1 MAKKFNWRSV
11 GFDFGNWEEEKIWA
25 LKLPVIDL
33 DINDLVWH
41 FDAPWWPDDNGERWM
56 VTPWDVIRQIEGTLN
71 EQSNIEK
78 VDLNFPIEVLA
89 HRDRLLIL
97 DGVHRLVKAYKHGDK
112 KIKARIIPREKLPE
126 IIVSDEVELPD

>member
-97 DGVHRLVKAYKHGDK
+97 DGVHRLVKAYKQGDK

>member
-1 MAKKFNWRSV
+1 MAKKFNWQSI

-25 LKLPVIDL
+25 LKLSVIDL

>member
-1 MAKKFNWRSV
+1 
-11 GFDFGNWEEEKIWA
+11 
-25 LKLPVIDL
+25 
-33 DINDLVWH
+33 
-41 FDAPWWPDDNGERWM
+41 M

-78 VDLNFPIEVLA
+78 ADLNFPIEVLE

-97 DGVHRLVKAYKHGDK
+97 DGVHRLVKAYKQGDK